1 LVLLALTPKAAEI
14 ILRATA
20 SVVAG
25 LSPPPPL
32 SPAAAAAGAVAGAL
46 VSRGDAIEDTEDEFL
61 VCVCMKGVVGVGGGG
76 SGWFDSS
83 SEEDE
88 MEASSQESRVL
99 GLRFGLWE
107 GFSPVEVEV
116 EVRVRYERV
125 VGRSSGE
132 DLLIVR

>member
-1 LVLLALTPKAAEI
+1 
-14 ILRATA
+14 
-20 SVVAG
+20 
-25 LSPPPPL
+25 
-32 SPAAAAAGAVAGAL
+32 
-46 VSRGDAIEDTEDEFL
+46 
-61 VCVCMKGVVGVGGGG
+61 MKGVVGVGGGG

-88 MEASSQESRVL
+88 VEASSQESRVL

-125 VGRSSGE
+125 VGRSVVVSQG
-132 DLLIVR
+132 LF

>member
-1 LVLLALTPKAAEI
+1 
-14 ILRATA
+14 
-20 SVVAG
+20 
-25 LSPPPPL
+25 
-32 SPAAAAAGAVAGAL
+32 
-46 VSRGDAIEDTEDEFL
+46 
-61 VCVCMKGVVGVGGGG
+61 MGVGGGG

-125 VGRSSGE
+125 VGRSVVVSQGLFSRGRRGGGDGE
-132 DLLIVR
+132 EGGGTIW

>member
-1 LVLLALTPKAAEI
+1 
-14 ILRATA
+14 
-20 SVVAG
+20 
-25 LSPPPPL
+25 
-32 SPAAAAAGAVAGAL
+32 
-46 VSRGDAIEDTEDEFL
+46 
-61 VCVCMKGVVGVGGGG
+61 MGVGGGG

-107 GFSPVEVEV
+107 DFSPVEVEVEV

-125 VGRSSGE
+125 VGRSVVVSQGLFSRGRRGGG
-132 DLLIVR
+132 DHLVRIYSS

>member
-1 LVLLALTPKAAEI
+1 
-14 ILRATA
+14 
-20 SVVAG
+20 
-25 LSPPPPL
+25 
-32 SPAAAAAGAVAGAL
+32 
-46 VSRGDAIEDTEDEFL
+46 
-61 VCVCMKGVVGVGGGG
+61 VGVGGGG

-88 MEASSQESRVL
+88 VEASSQESRVL

-125 VGRSSGE
+125 VGRSVVVSQG
-132 DLLIVR
+132 LF